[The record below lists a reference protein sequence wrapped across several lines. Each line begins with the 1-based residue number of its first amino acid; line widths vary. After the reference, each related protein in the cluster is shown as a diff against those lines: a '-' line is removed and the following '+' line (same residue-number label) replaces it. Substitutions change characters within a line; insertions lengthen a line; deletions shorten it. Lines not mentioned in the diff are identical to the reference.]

1 MENKPNPTF
10 QVQLLSKGNTP
21 VYAVV
26 HVVNVNMGEAVLCRT
41 KACIIYCYC
50 ITRCMTGEA
59 LQSHCR
65 VTAQVHLGK
74 NWSLQVA

>member
-1 MENKPNPTF
+1 MENKHFSNT
-10 QVQLLSKGNTP
+10 VIVLHSKGNTP

-59 LQSHCR
+59 LQSHC
-65 VTAQVHLGK
+65 TSTSKEKQVFE
-74 NWSLQVA
+74 VA